1 MKKEKGITL
10 LALVVTIIVL
20 IILAAVTIIGVV
32 GENGIIKRAMKAVEE
47 HKIGA
52 LTEILEVHKGPVA
65 IENLGEVPIEKYIE
79 YVKEHE
85 KLGDDKIE
93 QIDPWQY
100 YVILEEK
107 YAFLIR
113 EEDNKDLTI
122 IYMGRPEELPPRITS
137 LNAESTSNK
146 IKIRA
151 EGRRLE
157 EGKYKYYIKREK
169 EEEYGE
175 ALGGNETGEYTYEGL
190 EQNHIYYVKVE
201 VEAKYGKAEREEPIT
216 TQTITGLTEGN
227 TRFTSV
233 PEEWTNGNVTT
244 TIETDVK
251 EYELEY
257 SKDLKTWEKYKEG
270 GIVSSKNETIYAR
283 LTDGS
288 NVGEFVEHEITNID
302 KDEPESAVITLSGAG
317 TVGANPEVKGIVK
330 HVDRASGVDILKSR
344 WVLNETKEGI
354 GVGESAYTGGS
365 FASNNQELSFKL
377 TEEKTLY
384 LHVLTIDKAGNRK
397 ETISA
402 GITMRIN
409 RHTHTGNSSSGGG
422 CYNIPVYH
430 KHTGS
435 PTTGGG
441 CYTATY
447 HKHSGSPTTGGGCYT
462 SPITHTHTDACYIM
476 GTCERQCYDYAYI
489 TGRQGCGYCGSGDSV
504 CKRSFKVRHSA
515 CGAGVQWVEGWYCG
529 NGGCPGSA
537 QYQYKPHQY
546 RKTLTCTK
554 GEGVIGYNLSCGK
567 SETTIEGYN
576 LSCGKNES
584 TVEYYNRGCGL
595 EENQIV
601 SYTVSY

>member
-20 IILAAVTIIGVV
+20 LILAAVTIVGVV

-233 PEEWTNGNVTT
+233 PEEWTNGDVTT

-257 SKDLKTWEKYKEG
+257 SKDLKTWEKYNTSG
-270 GIVSSKNETIYAR
+270 VVSSKNETIYAR

-302 KDEPESAVITLSGAG
+302 KEAPDSAVITLSGAG

-354 GVGESAYTGGS
+354 GVEESAYAGGS

-409 RHTHTGNSSSGGG
+409 RHKHTGSSSSGGG

-430 KHTGS
+430 KHSGS
-435 PTTGGG
+435 STSGGG

-447 HKHSGSPTTGGGCYT
+447 HKHSGSATTGGGCYT
-462 SPITHTHTDACYIM
+462 SPYYKYYTIENVYCP
-476 GTCERQCYDYAYI
+476 GTLRYTGSSRDPNDG
-489 TGRQGCGYCGSGDSV
+489 TGRRIYVFQCDYCNRKYDSYSKTGAVIGDGQKTISCKTWLGTIISTNKKEGEGNTVPNGATITETTYQVGCG
-504 CKRSFKVRHSA
+504 K
-515 CGAGVQWVEGWYCG
+515 
-529 NGGCPGSA
+529 N
-537 QYQYKPHQY
+537 
-546 RKTLTCTK
+546 
-554 GEGVIGYNLSCGK
+554 
-567 SETTIEGYN
+567 ETTIEGYN
-576 LSCGKNES
+576 LSCGKTETTIES
-584 TVEYYNRGCGL
+584 YNMGCGL
-595 EENQIV
+595 QENQIV

>member
-20 IILAAVTIIGVV
+20 LILAAVTIVGVV

-52 LTEILEVHKGPVA
+52 LTETLEVYKGPVA

-79 YVKEHE
+79 YVKEQE

-113 EEDNKDLTI
+113 EEENQDLSI

-146 IKIRA
+146 IKIRV

-175 ALGGNETGEYTYEGL
+175 ALGENETGEYTYEGL

-227 TRFTSV
+227 TRFKST
-233 PEEWTNGNVTT
+233 PEEWTNGDVTT

-257 SKDLKTWEKYKEG
+257 SKDLKTWEKYNTSEV
-270 GIVSSKNETIYAR
+270 VSSKNETIYAR

-302 KDEPESAVITLSGAG
+302 KDAPENAVITLSGAG
-317 TVGANPEVKGIVK
+317 TVGANPEVKAIVK
-330 HVDRASGVDILKSR
+330 HVDRSSGVDILKSR
-344 WVLNETKEGI
+344 WVLNESKEGM
-354 GVGESAYTGGS
+354 GVEESAYTGGS
-365 FASNNQELSFKL
+365 FGSNNQELSFKL

-384 LHVLTIDKAGNRK
+384 LHVLTIDKAGNKK

-430 KHTGS
+430 KHSGS

-476 GTCERQCYDYAYI
+476 GTCSTSATWPESSGSAKWCGHCNSDSICHREFKIKHSSC
-489 TGRQGCGYCGSGDSV
+489 GRGDQYVSGDY
-504 CKRSFKVRHSA
+504 CAHS
-515 CGAGVQWVEGWYCG
+515 
-529 NGGCPGSA
+529 NCP
-537 QYQYKPHQY
+537 QYWGKTTSHQY

-554 GEGVIGYNLSCGK
+554 GEGTIGYNLGCGK
-567 SETTIEGYN
+567 SESTIEGYN
-576 LSCGKNES
+576 LSCGKNETTIES
-584 TVEYYNRGCGL
+584 YNMGCGL
-595 EENQIV
+595 QENQIV

>member
-32 GENGIIKRAMKAVEE
+32 GENGIIKRAMKAAEE

-283 LTDGS
+283 LTDGR

-402 GITMRIN
+402 GITMKIN
-409 RHTHTGNSSSGGG
+409 RHTHTGSSSSGGG

-430 KHTGS
+430 KHSGS
-435 PTTGGG
+435 STSGGG
-441 CYTATY
+441 CYTNAKY
-447 HKHSGSPTTGGGCYT
+447 HKHSDSCIGSVEKTVTCKVNVSSRSGSGSNGSKYHCIISGGSSGLNWCEWTATHEKCGRGTTSGYYFNCKDHPQYNPMGGSYPP
-462 SPITHTHTDACYIM
+462 SNHTYKETVQENVGGKIEGETLD
-476 GTCERQCYDYAYI
+476 GYDL
-489 TGRQGCGYCGSGDSV
+489 GCGKND
-504 CKRSFKVRHSA
+504 
-515 CGAGVQWVEGWYCG
+515 
-529 NGGCPGSA
+529 
-537 QYQYKPHQY
+537 
-546 RKTLTCTK
+546 
-554 GEGVIGYNLSCGK
+554 
-567 SETTIEGYN
+567 TTIEHYN
-576 LSCGKNES
+576 K
-584 TVEYYNRGCGL
+584 GCGL